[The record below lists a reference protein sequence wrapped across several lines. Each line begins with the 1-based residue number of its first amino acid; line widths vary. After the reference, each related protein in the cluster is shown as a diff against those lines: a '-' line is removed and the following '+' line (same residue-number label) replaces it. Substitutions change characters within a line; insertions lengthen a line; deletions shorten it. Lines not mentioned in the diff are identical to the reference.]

1 MFWRVHECNF
11 CLIKC
16 VFFSTFL
23 IRIGKEVFPQDK
35 DYVIELL
42 DDVFFYIK
50 QGSNL
55 VFNQENKFG
64 RNDVSYDEY
73 FNMLE
78 PFFITGFET
87 LAENL

>member
-1 MFWRVHECNF
+1 M
-11 CLIKC
+11 
-16 VFFSTFL
+16 

-35 DYVIELL
+35 EYVIELL

-50 QGSNL
+50 QGSNKN
-55 VFNQENKFG
+55 VNEENKFG

-78 PFFITGFET
+78 PFFITSFET